1 VLRRAKGLAEI
12 YLLFQRLKVML
23 LGALRIAV
31 ALQVVKIE
39 ADNFFLVHSKMGFG
53 LLARAKTR

>member
-1 VLRRAKGLAEI
+1 
-12 YLLFQRLKVML
+12 ML